1 MLCLNVL
8 QIVYLQPFSLLSFHF
23 LPLFFT
29 SFLFSF
35 FTLRCCYNS
44 TVAVRKEDPLAG
56 LDPIPDQGS
65 RSIDI

>member
-8 QIVYLQPFSLLSFHF
+8 QIVYLQPFPLLSFYF
-23 LPLFFT
+23 LPLFLTYF
-29 SFLFSF
+29 FFSF
-35 FTLRCCYNS
+35 FPLRCCYYS
-44 TVAVRKEDPLAG
+44 TVVVRKKDPLAG